1 VYCNKIW
8 ICAKVLKGQFNPP
21 LELWH
26 YWTQQYISSSMHTML
41 VNLCICFVLPK
52 GFILLWA
59 SNKFINTRIVYCD
72 HSQLYHLIIYL
83 MCSFCELYLKHSLFV
98 ESLFLCVSFSYDSII
113 YATLFIFNV
122 LFGYVI
128 YLKIEHKDWV
138 A

>member
-1 VYCNKIW
+1 
-8 ICAKVLKGQFNPP
+8 
-21 LELWH
+21 
-26 YWTQQYISSSMHTML
+26 
-41 VNLCICFVLPK
+41 
-52 GFILLWA
+52 
-59 SNKFINTRIVYCD
+59 
-72 HSQLYHLIIYL
+72 